1 MFGGLAKSLFGSSND
16 RYVRSL
22 NPILAKIAG
31 FEPTLKAMSD
41 EELSAQTVK
50 FRERLENG
58 EKLDSIL
65 PEAFAT
71 VREAGVRV
79 LGMRHFDVQMIG
91 GIVLHRGE
99 IAEMRTGEGKTLVAT
114 LATYLNALPGKGV
127 HVITVNDY
135 LARRDAEWMGQ
146 IYRFLGL
153 TVGVIVPNLADH
165 QRREAYAS
173 DITYGTN
180 NEFGFDYLRDN
191 MKYDRASMV
200 QRPFAMAIVDEVDSV
215 LIDEAR
221 TPLIISGPTDDKSE
235 LYIGVDAIVKQLSP
249 ELYEKDEKQK
259 SIVLTEEGME
269 TVERMLETAGLL
281 KGANLYDFEN
291 TQVVHHLNQS
301 LRANVMYKRDI
312 DYIVKDGKVVIID
325 EFTGRMMDGRRW
337 SDGLHQAVE
346 AKEGVTIEPENQTLA
361 SITFQNYFRMYP
373 KLAGMTGTAATEAP
387 EFYDIYKMNVVSIPT
402 NVPVKRIDQDD
413 EFYKTMQDK
422 FIAIARTIREHAAKG
437 QPVLVGTVS
446 IEKSELLSEYLTKE
460 GVDHSVLNAR
470 FHEQEAHIVA
480 QAGRLGAV
488 TIATNMAGRGTDI
501 QLGGNLEFR
510 VEAELA
516 DMPEG
521 PEREAA
527 IAQIKAEIAAEKQRV
542 LEAGG
547 LFVLGTERHESRRI
561 DNQLRGRSGRQGDP
575 GLSRFYLS
583 LDDDLL
589 RIFGP
594 DTLFAKMMRNNIADG
609 EAIGSKWLTKA
620 IETAQKKV
628 EARNYDIRKQVVE
641 YDDVMNDQRKVIY
654 EQRADIMDADTVGDV
669 VEDMRAETV
678 NDLVGTACPPET
690 YPEQWDIEGL
700 KTRAQEMLGI
710 EAPVEQWIAETDGI
724 EPEDVENRIR
734 DLATARVTEKSDQL
748 DPETWTSIEKSIL
761 LQNLDHHWKEHLAM
775 LDALRQV
782 VHLRAYAQKTPIN
795 EYKQE
800 AFAMFERML
809 GAIREDVTRTLA
821 WAEFQFQA
829 PPGLPELPDFLTTH
843 IDPLT
848 GLDNSADWDAGSAG
862 LISNELPAMQIPR
875 PTGEAL
881 GDDPA
886 NWVGRVNR
894 NAPCPCGS
902 GRKYKQCHGAVV

>member
-1 MFGGLAKSLFGSSND
+1 MFRGLAKSLFGSSND

-22 NPILAKIAG
+22 NPILARIAG
-31 FEPTLKAMSD
+31 FEPTLQALSD
-41 EELSAQTVK
+41 DDLAAQTVK
-50 FRERLENG
+50 FRERLANG
-58 EKLDSIL
+58 EKLDAIL

-71 VREAGVRV
+71 VREASRRV

-165 QRREAYAS
+165 QRREAYAA

-235 LYIGVDAIVKQLSP
+235 LYIGVDAIVKQLTP
-249 ELYEKDEKQK
+249 DLYEKDEKQK
-259 SIVLTEEGME
+259 SVVLTEDGIE
-269 TVERMLETAGLL
+269 TAERALEAAGLL
-281 KGANLYDFEN
+281 HGGNLYDFEN
-291 TQVVHHLNQS
+291 TQVVHHLNQA
-301 LRANVMYKRDI
+301 LRANTMYKRDI

-387 EFYDIYKMNVVSIPT
+387 EFFDIYKMNVVTIPT
-402 NVPVKRIDQDD
+402 NVPVQRIDQDD
-413 EFYKTMQDK
+413 EFYKTLQDK
-422 FIAIARTIREHAAKG
+422 FIAIARAIRDHAAKG

-446 IEKSELLSEYLTKE
+446 IEKSELLSDYLKKE

-510 VEAELA
+510 VEAELG

-521 PEREAA
+521 PERDAA
-527 IAQIKAEIAAEKQRV
+527 IDQIKAEIAAEKQKV

-609 EAIGSKWLTKA
+609 EAIGSRWLTKA

-669 VEDMRAETV
+669 VIDMRAEAV

-690 YPEQWDIEGL
+690 YPEQWDVEGL
-700 KTRAQEMLGI
+700 KTRVHDMLGV
-710 EAPVEQWIAETDGI
+710 EAPVDAWIAEQDGI
-724 EPEDVENRIR
+724 EPQDIESRIL
-734 DLATARVTEKSDQL
+734 DLATARVTAKSDQL
-748 DPETWTSIEKSIL
+748 DPESWTSIEKSIL

-809 GAIREDVTRTLA
+809 IAIREDVTRTLA

-829 PPGLPELPDFLTTH
+829 PPELPELPDFLTTH
-843 IDPLT
+843 IDALT

-862 LISNELPAMQIPR
+862 LISNELPPMQIPR
-875 PTGEAL
+875 PTGDAL
-881 GDDPA
+881 GEDPA
-886 NWVGRVNR
+886 SWEGRVNR